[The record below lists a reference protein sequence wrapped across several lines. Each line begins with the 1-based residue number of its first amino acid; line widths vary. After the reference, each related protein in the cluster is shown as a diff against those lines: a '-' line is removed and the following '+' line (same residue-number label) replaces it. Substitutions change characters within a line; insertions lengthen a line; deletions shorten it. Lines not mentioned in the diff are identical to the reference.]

1 MAPSLLDLLTPDL
14 VTLDFAA
21 ANAAEAIRATAAPLA
36 KHPAVS
42 DFDGFCAAVLAR
54 EEMSPTAAG
63 HGVAFPHARGHY
75 VSQIVTAA
83 GRSREG
89 VPFGSNGER
98 VHFIFI
104 IGTPLDKVRDY
115 LTLLSGLARL
125 IKDPAVR
132 ERLLAADSAPALLQA
147 LRA

>member
-1 MAPSLLDLLTPDL
+1 MAPSLLELLTPEL

-21 ANAAEAIRATAAPLA
+21 ANATEAIRATAAPLA
-36 KHPAVS
+36 RHPAVS
-42 DFDGFCAAVLAR
+42 DFSGFCAAVLAR

-63 HGVAFPHARGHY
+63 HGVAFPHARGNY
-75 VSQIVTAA
+75 VSEIVVAA

-89 VPFGSNGER
+89 VTFGGNGER

-125 IKDPAVR
+125 IKNPSVH
-132 ERLLAADSAPALLQA
+132 ERLLAADSAAGLLQA

>member
-21 ANAAEAIRATAAPLA
+21 ANAADAIRATAAPLA
-36 KHPAVS
+36 GNPAVS
-42 DFDGFCAAVLAR
+42 DFNAFCSAVLAR

-63 HGVAFPHARGHY
+63 HGVAFPHARGNY
-75 VSQIVTAA
+75 VSEIVVAA
-83 GRSREG
+83 GRSRDG
-89 VPFGSNGER
+89 VPFGASGEQ
-98 VHFIFI
+98 VHFVFI

-125 IKDPAVR
+125 LKDSAVR
-132 ERLLAADSAPALLQA
+132 ERLLSASTPEALLKA